1 MLHAQTMNRKL
12 KGNDIQDKVA
22 ALNELYSQKRTAII
36 ETRIASDQT
45 VKITIPYVRIDSVL
59 CLSGQKTA

>member
-12 KGNDIQDKVA
+12 KGNDIQDKEA